1 VTTSRQEVIAA
12 ATTFLGHPRFVAV
25 MTSTAVAVALFSG
38 PAQQLIGAP
47 GLIAAVALLVVLAL
61 ASMAARRGSIDWR
74 GLLPVSLLVFLAW
87 AGLTVLWSQ
96 YQWATLGALA
106 ALGAITL
113 LGLYVALLRDT
124 IQVVRAFGD
133 ALRVLLGA
141 SFVLET
147 LSGVLLDTPFEFLG
161 IEGKLADLGPIQG
174 LAGTRNQLGIIAVIA
189 LITFG
194 TEYRTRSVSRPL
206 AIGSLVGAGLALL
219 LTRSPVAIG
228 ALMVV
233 LIAGAALYGLRR
245 VPSGRRRYAQFA
257 LLGVT
262 VVLLVVAWALRTPII
277 QLLNA
282 GGELTYRLGVWYR
295 IWTLIPLH
303 PLEGWGWIGAW
314 RVDLPPFTLF
324 ADLSARVE
332 GSASNAYLD
341 VWFQLGLVGLVLFL
355 GLVGLAFTRS
365 WLLASRRRS
374 VVFAWPALVLVTLVT
389 TGLAESW
396 MLVGFG
402 WLTFVVCAVK
412 AADELSWRQAFRR
425 LGDEDDPESLDSA
438 PESGTAPDSPRA

>member
-1 VTTSRQEVIAA
+1 MSRDDVIAE
-12 ATTFLGHPRFVAV
+12 ATSFLGHTRFVAAL
-25 MTSTAVAVALFSG
+25 TAVSISLALLAF
-38 PAQQLIGAP
+38 PVRQLIGDA
-47 GLIAAVALLVVLAL
+47 GLVAAVALLTVLAAL
-61 ASMAARRGSIDWR
+61 SVLARRGSIDWR
-74 GLLPVSLLVFLAW
+74 GLLPVSLIVFLGW

-96 YQWATLGALA
+96 YQWATLGSLASLA
-106 ALGAITL
+106 AFTM

-133 ALRVLLGA
+133 ALRVMLALSIA
-141 SFVLET
+141 LEIV
-147 LSGVLLDTPFEFLG
+147 SGVLIDTPLTFLG
-161 IEGKLADLGPIQG
+161 IEGNLAELGPIQG
-174 LAGTRNQLGIIAVIA
+174 LAGTRNQFGIVAVIA

-194 TEYRTRSVSRPL
+194 TEYRTRSVGRGL
-206 AIGSLVGAGLALL
+206 AIGSLVAAALALV

-228 ALMVV
+228 ALVVV
-233 LIAGAALYGLRR
+233 LVAGAALYGLRR

-262 VVLLVVAWALRTPII
+262 VVVLVIAWSSRNAII

-282 GGELTYRLGVWYR
+282 GGELSYRLSVWR
-295 IWTLIPLH
+295 QTWGLIALH

-314 RVDLPPFTLF
+314 RTDLPPYNLF
-324 ADLSARVE
+324 STISTRVE
-332 GSASNAYLD
+332 TSASNAYLD
-341 VWFQLGLVGLVLFL
+341 VWLQLGLVGFVIFL

-374 VVFAWPALVLVTLVT
+374 VVFAWPALVLVALVT
-389 TGLAESW
+389 TALAESW
-396 MLVGFG
+396 MLIEFG

-425 LGDEDDPESLDSA
+425 LTDDEDDAGGLPSA
-438 PESGTAPDSPRA
+438 PATR

>member
-1 VTTSRQEVIAA
+1 MTTERQEVIAA
-12 ATTFLGHPRFVAV
+12 ATAFLGHPRFVAV
-25 MTSTAVAVALFSG
+25 MTSTAIAAALFAG
-38 PAQQLIGAP
+38 PVEQLIGAP
-47 GLIAAVALLVVLAL
+47 GLIAAVGLLTLLAI
-61 ASMAARRGSIDWR
+61 ASILARRGAIDWR
-74 GLLPVSLLVFLAW
+74 GLLPVSLLVFLGW

-96 YQWATLGALA
+96 YQWATLGSLV
-106 ALGAITL
+106 ALGAVTL

-133 ALRVLLGA
+133 ALRVFLGA
-141 SFVLET
+141 SFVLEI
-147 LSGVLLDTPFEFLG
+147 LSGVLLDTPFDFLG
-161 IEGKLADLGPIQG
+161 IEGNLAELGPIQG

-194 TEYRTRSVSRPL
+194 TEYRTRSVSRAL

-228 ALMVV
+228 ALLVV
-233 LIAGAALYGLRR
+233 LIAGTALYGLRR

-262 VVLLVVAWALRTPII
+262 VVLLLLAWTLRTPII

-282 GGELTYRLGVWYR
+282 SGELTYRLGVWYR
-295 IWTLIPLH
+295 TWTLIALH

-324 ADLSARVE
+324 SDLSTRVE
-332 GSASNAYLD
+332 SSASNAYLD
-341 VWFQLGLVGLVLFL
+341 VWFQLGLVGFAVFI

-374 VVFAWPALVLVTLVT
+374 VVFAWPALVLVALVT
-389 TGLAESW
+389 TALAESW

-425 LGDEDDPESLDSA
+425 LGDDEDPES
-438 PESGTAPDSPRA
+438 SGTAGGASTL